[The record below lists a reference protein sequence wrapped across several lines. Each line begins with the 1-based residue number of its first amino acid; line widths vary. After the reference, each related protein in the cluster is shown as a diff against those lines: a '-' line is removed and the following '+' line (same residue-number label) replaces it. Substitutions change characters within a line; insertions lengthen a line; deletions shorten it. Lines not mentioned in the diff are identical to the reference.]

1 MRGIEL
7 PETAVPV
14 RASRVLGNSAEGID
28 LFVQLTHGI
37 RSRHGGGGDRIVGS
51 VGTEGCEGIDRYSAG
66 SSGETAGHSFGGLL
80 RIIDVTIGQRVRQ
93 VEDHSDV
100 EPAPICQ

>member
-51 VGTEGCEGIDRYSAG
+51 VGTDGCEGVDRYSAG
-66 SSGETAGHSFGGLL
+66 RSGAAAGHSSGGHL
-80 RIIDVTIGQRVRQ
+80 RVIDVTIGQRFRQ
-93 VEDHSDV
+93 VEVRSDV
-100 EPAPICQ
+100 ESAPS